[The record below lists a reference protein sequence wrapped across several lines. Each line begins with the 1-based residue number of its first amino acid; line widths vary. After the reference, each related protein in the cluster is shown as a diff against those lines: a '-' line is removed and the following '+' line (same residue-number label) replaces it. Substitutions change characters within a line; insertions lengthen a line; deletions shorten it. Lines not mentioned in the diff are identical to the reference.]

1 MRTKAKQQITVMQVH
16 KEIKMEKQSK
26 LKELYTKYKEMI
38 LYLIFGVL
46 TTALN
51 YAVFFIFNIPL
62 GVHYEI
68 SNCIAWVAGVI
79 FAFFTNRSIVFNSQ
93 AKGFK
98 KKFIEAA
105 EFVAARLF
113 SLVAEMIIL
122 WFFVEILPLY
132 PDENWNTLIVK
143 FIGAVVVV
151 ILNYIASKF
160 VIFKKDKDES
170 KRETLDN

>member
-1 MRTKAKQQITVMQVH
+1 
-16 KEIKMEKQSK
+16 MEKQSK
-26 LKELYTKYKEMI
+26 LKDLYTKYKEMI

-51 YAVFFIFNIPL
+51 YIVYFIFAVPL

-93 AKGFK
+93 AKGIK
-98 KKFIEAA
+98 KKLIEAA

-113 SLVAEMIIL
+113 SLVAEMLIL
-122 WFFVEILPLY
+122 WLLIDVLPLC
-132 PDENWNTLIVK
+132 PDEKWNSLIAK

-160 VIFKKDKDES
+160 VIFKKNDDKS
-170 KRETLDN
+170 ETKAEN

>member
-1 MRTKAKQQITVMQVH
+1 MEEQSRLKQ
-16 KEIKMEKQSK
+16 
-26 LKELYTKYKEMI
+26 LYTKYKEMI
-38 LYLIFGVL
+38 LYLFFGVL

-51 YAVFFIFNIPL
+51 YVVFYIFTVPI
-62 GVHYEI
+62 GIHYEI

-98 KKFIEAA
+98 KKFIEAI

-113 SLVAEMIIL
+113 SLIAENIIL
-122 WFFVEILPLY
+122 WFFMEIFPLY
-132 PDENWNTLIVK
+132 PDEKWNSLIAK

-160 VIFKKDKDES
+160 VIFKKDKDKPKE
-170 KRETLDN
+170 

>member
-1 MRTKAKQQITVMQVH
+1 MEEQSRLKQ
-16 KEIKMEKQSK
+16 
-26 LKELYTKYKEMI
+26 LYTKYKEMI
-38 LYLIFGVL
+38 LYLVFGVL

-51 YAVFFIFNIPL
+51 YVVFYIFTVPI
-62 GVHYEI
+62 GIHYEI

-98 KKFIEAA
+98 KKFIEAI

-113 SLVAEMIIL
+113 SLIAENIIL
-122 WFFVEILPLY
+122 WFFMEIVPLC
-132 PDENWNTLIVK
+132 PNEKWNSLIAK

-170 KRETLDN
+170 KE

>member
-1 MRTKAKQQITVMQVH
+1 
-16 KEIKMEKQSK
+16 MEKQSK
-26 LKELYTKYKEMI
+26 LKDLYTKYKEMI

-51 YAVFFIFNIPL
+51 YILYFIFAVSL
-62 GVHYEI
+62 GIHYEI
-68 SNCIAWVAGVI
+68 SNCIAWIAGVI

-122 WFFVEILPLY
+122 WFFIDILPLC
-132 PDENWNTLIVK
+132 PNENWNSLIAK

-160 VIFKKDKDES
+160 VIFKKDNDKTKAKGS
-170 KRETLDN
+170 

>member
-1 MRTKAKQQITVMQVH
+1 
-16 KEIKMEKQSK
+16 MEKQSK
-26 LKELYTKYKEMI
+26 LKDLYKKYKEMI

-51 YAVFFIFNIPL
+51 YVVYFIFVVPL

-79 FAFFTNRSIVFNSQ
+79 FAYFTNRSVVFNSQ
-93 AKGFK
+93 AKGIK
-98 KKFIEAA
+98 KKLIEAT

-113 SLVAEMIIL
+113 SLVAEMVIL
-122 WFFVEILPLY
+122 WLFIDIIPLC
-132 PDENWNTLIVK
+132 PDKYWNNLIAK

-151 ILNYIASKF
+151 ILNYLASKF
-160 VIFKKDKDES
+160 VIFKKKDDNT
-170 KRETLDN
+170 ETKAEN

>member
-1 MRTKAKQQITVMQVH
+1 
-16 KEIKMEKQSK
+16 MEKQSK
-26 LKELYTKYKEMI
+26 LKDLYTKYKEMI

-51 YAVFFIFNIPL
+51 YIVYFIFAVPL

-68 SNCIAWVAGVI
+68 SNCIAWIAGVI

-93 AKGFK
+93 ARGFK
-98 KKFIEAA
+98 KKLIEAG

-122 WFFVEILPLY
+122 WFFIDILPLC
-132 PDENWNTLIVK
+132 PNEDWNSLIAK

-160 VIFKKDKDES
+160 VIFKKDTDKNKAKGS
-170 KRETLDN
+170 

>member
-1 MRTKAKQQITVMQVH
+1 MEEQSRLKQ
-16 KEIKMEKQSK
+16 
-26 LKELYTKYKEMI
+26 LYTKYKEMI
-38 LYLIFGVL
+38 LYLVFGVL

-51 YAVFFIFNIPL
+51 YIVYFIFAVPL

-79 FAFFTNRSIVFNSQ
+79 FAFLTNRSIVFNSQ
-93 AKGFK
+93 AMGFK
-98 KKFIEAA
+98 KKFIEAI

-113 SLVAEMIIL
+113 SLVAEMVIL
-122 WFFVEILPLY
+122 WFFIDIVPLY
-132 PDENWNTLIVK
+132 PDEKWNSLIAK

-160 VIFKKDKDES
+160 VIFKKDKDEP
-170 KRETLDN
+170 KE

>member
-1 MRTKAKQQITVMQVH
+1 
-16 KEIKMEKQSK
+16 MEKQSK
-26 LKELYTKYKEMI
+26 LKELYEKYKEMI
-38 LYLIFGVL
+38 LYLVFGVL

-51 YAVFFIFNIPL
+51 YFVYFIFVVPL

-79 FAFFTNRSIVFNSQ
+79 FAYFTNRSVVFNSQ
-93 AKGFK
+93 ARGIK
-98 KKFIEAA
+98 KKLIEAG

-113 SLVAEMIIL
+113 SLVAEMLIL
-122 WFFVEILPLY
+122 WLLIDIFPLF
-132 PDENWNTLIVK
+132 PNEDWNNLIAK

-160 VIFKKDKDES
+160 VIFKKDSNKEES
-170 KRETLDN
+170 ADNE